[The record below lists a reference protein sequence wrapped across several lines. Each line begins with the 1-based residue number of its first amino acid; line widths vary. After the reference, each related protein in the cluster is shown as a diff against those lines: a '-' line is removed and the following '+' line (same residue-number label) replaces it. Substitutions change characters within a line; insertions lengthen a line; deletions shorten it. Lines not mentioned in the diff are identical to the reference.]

1 MYGYGYRYN
10 NGLVVG
16 AGGGAPF
23 ANTKSL
29 DFDGVDDYVST
40 NSKIIASDITL
51 SGWVNFNG
59 SYSNFSAHFPM
70 SITPSNT
77 AVPNETIGRFYKRGT
92 LMEIAIQCYDQTG
105 GNFSTYS
112 VRSFDFE
119 GAGWQHVCWTYN
131 VTTEHIYVYLN
142 GIAQTWTNFGGTI
155 TTPYLTAI
163 SGRLYESD
171 LTVGRVKPAT
181 STGTFLGLVDE
192 VSTYNRIVTPA
203 EIVTLSTAP
212 TVDLTS
218 LSPNL
223 WLRNG
228 DNGSYKSPQWLIP
241 NNENKDKV
249 SNYSLKFDGVDDDF
263 TSGDLSSLV
272 DNKSKLSISFWVNL
286 ADATDIN
293 RITGKCSN
301 PASTSK
307 WLSVNGNITNGLN
320 FVVSNGGLAYVE
332 ANNVLTNN
340 TWHHIV
346 CVFNGTQAVNVDR
359 AKIYVDS
366 VDETQSI
373 IGTLPSTTYDF
384 TLEPTNPTWYLGQ
397 VGLQLGNNEL
407 EGKLDEYAIYSDVA
421 LTDLEVNEIYN
432 GGVPN
437 DLSSLSVTPDLWYKM
452 GEEATFSGGVWTV
465 PDAVGTNDGTSNAMT
480 IEDRVGDAPSSENNA
495 VTINMDFVDV
505 VPDTP

>member
-1 MYGYGYRYN
+1 MRVIGNSYRPLDIQLADIPPPSFSN
-10 NGLVVG
+10 
-16 AGGGAPF
+16 AF
-23 ANTKSL
+23 SL

-155 TTPYLTAI
+155 TTPYLTAV
-163 SGRLYESD
+163 SSRLYESD
-171 LTVGRVKPAT
+171 LTIGRVKPAT

-249 SNYSLKFDGVDDDF
+249 SNYSYQFEGINSREMSVGTVNVGTTNTTSMWLKRNVVSTQQTLLGGSSATFPDYYMLLFLTNDFYVRYSPMVVIGWQQALVKAIFNNTTDWINIVVVRNGDTVKLHLNGDDAGITPDF
-263 TSGDLSSLV
+263 SSGGAIGALDTQF
-272 DNKSKLSISFWVNL
+272 KAIG
-286 ADATDIN
+286 ADTGGIN
-293 RITGKCSN
+293 
-301 PASTSK
+301 P
-307 WLSVNGNITNGLN
+307 TNGT
-320 FVVSNGGLAYVE
+320 V
-332 ANNVLTNN
+332 NNIA
-340 TWHHIV
+340 TWD
-346 CVFNGTQAVNVDR
+346 VDT
-359 AKIYVDS
+359 V
-366 VDETQSI
+366 
-373 IGTLPSTTYDF
+373 LPSD
-384 TLEPTNPTWYLGQ
+384 
-397 VGLQLGNNEL
+397 
-407 EGKLDEYAIYSDVA
+407 
-421 LTDLEVNEIYN
+421 IYN
-432 GGVPN
+432 GGTP
-437 DLSSLSVTPDLWYKM
+437 PDLTTLSTAPVNWWKM
-452 GEEATFSGGVWTV
+452 GQDATFVYNVGGNGTFTV
-465 PDAVGTNDGTSNAMT
+465 PDQVGSNDGTAVT
-480 IEDRVGDAPSSENNA
+480 LIEDRVGFAPSSENNA